1 MDTPLCERSEALICN
16 GNMTTPLGAFSGKK
30 KKVSLKRVKNK
41 SELNISKGK
50 LRSVSKKQEFS
61 FLNASVQKQT
71 LRANNRALAQNLA
84 KAREEIRLMKQTE
97 KQLLALNQEQCV
109 EINRLRRVAGIQDD
123 QIELEV
129 KGRIEQNMLQVKKVV
144 EDLSQ
149 SMVQSSQFIT
159 VLYDKCVLYSRRST
173 DVGGSRMSSLGDGP
187 QESTSDT
194 SVTTSRVGP
203 RREVFRSETTA
214 PISDV
219 PKAVTSHH
227 TGSHDMSMI
236 AEQSILVDEGEP
248 MFTATPLES
257 VLETTNDPISSKQ
270 TSKLPQRVPRSERVK
285 TLDSK
290 QKTKQDVKE
299 IIDNH
304 KLERSKESSTE
315 EKDKTNDKPKV
326 ESNKQAK
333 TKEFLNREE
342 EKSNEKS
349 KVQLGKDVKVVE
361 KKNVERV
368 NRMKEKKK
376 KEKLCN
382 ISVVDAQP
390 KEIEHDLGQ
399 EADVSAFGFGMN
411 FSADL
416 VSGSPI
422 ASEKQSNNPTTENED
437 QIKDSKGA
445 AEKDR
450 RRDTFVVPK
459 AIVSKRDDR
468 KKQEEGKNSVT
479 NKSKIL
485 SSKKSS
491 KELSKSEKTKVS
503 KSAKQSGPLPEIVV
517 QQNYNGIENPFKPTN
532 VLLRSP
538 PGAYISPYK
547 QPDTVVEDKVDL
559 NGFLATFKQ
568 SSEAARSQSPIF
580 EPTFSDEPTRY
591 FNTDMELTAVIDSS
605 RLLEGF
611 RSSKTSPNIPPDV
624 SKDLAVRVKHSEQT
638 VEKTGTENK
647 KNENTEKVLE
657 NKHTDTLG
665 NTVTK
670 SKQKAD
676 KQESQKAAR
685 SKHSAKEQET
695 LNQSDNSENSG
706 AAVEVR
712 TKKPGVFTFNVGR
725 KEADGTRKPVPEN
738 TSRARSK
745 KKIAVT
751 PEKEERKTG
760 DDRDMFNFGDRT
772 PTVSLDQLP
781 KPAAKNVYDLSMN
794 ESVVQS
800 GTLKNM
806 REGIIS
812 NGKSTFKIP
821 EPKPDEHIY
830 YLPLKGCPD
839 EKPEK
844 SKRSRSKSGTRS
856 KSKTRKNDSEDEDWV
871 PEKSSR
877 ARSASRSRGRSQ
889 RRKAEEKTEIAQ
901 QRRGRSQSRAR
912 KTDDDVEVSDVDD
925 SNSVET
931 VTRRGRSKSRAREV
945 ENDEEKKD
953 EVETFSRRG
962 RSKSRAR
969 EVENDEEKK
978 DEVETVTR
986 RGRSKSRAR
995 EVENDEEKK
1004 DEVETFSRR
1013 GRSKS
1018 RARAVKDNE
1027 EKIDEVETVSRHG
1040 RSKSCARQVEDNE
1053 EKKDKVET
1061 VSRREGSKSRARE
1074 VGDNEEKKDEVETVS
1089 RQGRSKSRARE
1100 VKNKEQPKDQ
1110 VESVEQEKESISSRC
1125 RSRSRARKIVIDET
1139 DDDVDDED
1147 DVIVVEGKRD
1157 AKTNVMSKSKAQKS
1171 TECNELENDS
1181 EKENDDDVKIERKS
1195 RGRSKHRKFT
1205 ETCDA
1210 IEDKLSLNEKSHVDK
1225 DTKRRSRSRSVLVLN
1240 SEESSGEPEDCNKK
1254 ALEGT
1259 FVVED
1264 SDSECDSIPK
1274 RTVERKSSRK
1284 SGKEVKKT
1292 ENENAIIAE
1301 EKDTGENYNSKQIE
1315 DDKFA
1320 ALDKIVN
1327 RDRGRK
1333 SKRIKSLDPDDV
1345 FDDLEKMEEILAKD
1359 EEQQKSVSK
1368 ENRKRRKSRKDVN
1381 YDYDDNESDSE
1392 ITKPSTEVKRTKS
1405 VKKSVRKKKEKP
1417 DDKTNNDNM
1426 KAKGELVTD
1435 SEKRAVDEKKVT
1447 DEKQESLP
1455 EKTPAGPK
1463 ITEKGKK
1470 TGGKSTRL
1478 GKSTS
1483 KRRVK
1488 EAQTDDQ
1495 TPRIKKA
1502 KASPERDIK
1511 NEKDSIA
1518 MLKKRLTMLT
1528 SKTATL
1534 GEKAQAVVEEEL
1546 PDEMDAENGDG
1557 GSRRRNRTQVS
1568 YRPLPLNTKL
1578 RQGDNLYVASSS
1590 TSKVK
1595 AEQTRLAIARK
1606 MLVPKVSKDD
1616 KENVD
1621 RLSSQL
1627 DNV

>member
-1 MDTPLCERSEALICN
+1 MSYSSTAIARGDQCN
-16 GNMTTPLGAFSGKK
+16 LVLFHPKHGYPP
-30 KKVSLKRVKNK
+30 
-41 SELNISKGK
+41 ISKC
-50 LRSVSKKQEFS
+50 LSSE
-61 FLNASVQKQT
+61 T
-71 LRANNRALAQNLA
+71 NLA
-84 KAREEIRLMKQTE
+84 SKQSSLGSESREGTRGDTSYEADGKTAI
-97 KQLLALNQEQCV
+97 
-109 EINRLRRVAGIQDD
+109 GI
-123 QIELEV
+123 EP
-129 KGRIEQNMLQVKKVV
+129 GAQNMLQVKKVV

-194 SVTTSRVGP
+194 S
-203 RREVFRSETTA
+203 ETTA

-257 VLETTNDPISSKQ
+257 ETTNDPISSKQ

-794 ESVVQS
+794 ES
-800 GTLKNM
+800 
-806 REGIIS
+806 
-812 NGKSTFKIP
+812 
-821 EPKPDEHIY
+821 
-830 YLPLKGCPD
+830 CPD

-1426 KAKGELVTD
+1426 KAKGELVT
-1435 SEKRAVDEKKVT
+1435 
-1447 DEKQESLP
+1447 
-1455 EKTPAGPK
+1455 
-1463 ITEKGKK
+1463 
-1470 TGGKSTRL
+1470 
-1478 GKSTS
+1478 
-1483 KRRVK
+1483 
-1488 EAQTDDQ
+1488 
-1495 TPRIKKA
+1495 
-1502 KASPERDIK
+1502 

-1546 PDEMDAENGDG
+1546 PDEMDAENG
-1557 GSRRRNRTQVS
+1557 
-1568 YRPLPLNTKL
+1568 KL